1 LNLPILSKSAI
12 LTRHSINSR
21 STPMMK
27 LFVAALLVAV
37 VAAAGSIKIPLR
49 QRLQKGTG
57 EFQIN
62 QLQKKYGMH
71 HAFSKEQGNFAYD
84 PSAPI
89 SDYLNMQYL
98 GPVSIGSPAQDFTV
112 VYDTGSSN
120 LWVESSSCSGNGC
133 NAPQKFDTGAS
144 STYKNTGEALSVQYG
159 SGSISG
165 TEATDTVTFANLT
178 VQNQGVGVITSAT
191 GMSGPMDGILGLAF
205 QSIAQDGAEPVVPHL
220 YKQGLISKELFG
232 VYLGND
238 TTGEI
243 VLGDVDQNRFEGEL
257 KYVDLTAEEWFLFNL
272 DSVSAGSKSLPKGW
286 SMSAIADTGTSLL
299 VMPSSAFQAF
309 INDVPQAQYN
319 SQAGLYTVN
328 CGAVS
333 SLPNLNF
340 GIGGNQFSL
349 SGNDYIVRLADG
361 PGNTLCAVG
370 IMSMNSSP
378 FGPQYILGDVFLR
391 KYYSVF
397 DMANGRVGFAKSVSN

>member
-1 LNLPILSKSAI
+1 
-12 LTRHSINSR
+12 
-21 STPMMK
+21 MMK
-27 LFVAALLVAV
+27 IFVAALCVAV
-37 VAAAGSIKIPLR
+37 VAASSIKIPLR

-57 EFQIN
+57 DYQVN
-62 QLQKKYGMH
+62 QLQTKYGMH
-71 HAFSKEQGNFAYD
+71 HPFSKEQGNFGYD

-120 LWVESSSCSGNGC
+120 LWVEASTCSGSGC
-133 NAPQKFDTGAS
+133 NAPQKFNTGAS
-144 STYKNTGEALSVQYG
+144 STYKNTGESLSVQYG
-159 SGSISG
+159 SGSIDGS
-165 TEATDTVTFANLT
+165 EATDTVTFANLT
-178 VQNQGVGVITSAT
+178 VQSQGVGVITSAT

-205 QSIAQDGAEPVVPHL
+205 QSIAQDGALPVVPHL
-220 YKQGLISKELFG
+220 FKQGLISKEMFG

-238 TTGEI
+238 TSGEI
-243 VLGDVDQNRFEGEL
+243 TLGDVDQSRFTGEIQ
-257 KYVDLTAEEWFLFNL
+257 YVKLSAEEWFLFNL
-272 DSVSAGSKSLPKGW
+272 DSVSAGGKSLPKGW

-309 INDVPQAQYN
+309 IKDVPQAKYN
-319 SQAGLYTVN
+319 SQAGLYTVD
-328 CGAVS
+328 CGAVD
-333 SLPNLNF
+333 SLIDLEF
-340 GIGGNQFSL
+340 GIGGNQFTL
-349 SGNDYIVRLADG
+349 SANDYIVRLADG

-378 FGPQYILGDVFLR
+378 FGPQFILGDVFLR
-391 KYYSVF
+391 KFYSVF